1 MSFEE
6 KFSQQITNFQ
16 RYGSYS
22 YEYDSAGN
30 CIFNSSSNDFSQ
42 VFLAFPLPNYSY
54 DNSKILSFYDP
65 TFTEFIPQATSD
77 VVTPE
82 AISQMQKD
90 LEAEKAQTSE
100 LTKQLDSLIA
110 VNESTPSLADKQA
123 AKQVILELRK
133 AMGQGRVDSDF
144 SSDFPYAP
152 VKKET
157 SMVEGTAAIAP
168 SVSEPVAI
176 PAESE
181 VNTDNTARA
190 AVQGSN
196 IGIGKGPLIYTTS
209 TKT

>member
-1 MSFEE
+1 MSFKE
-6 KFSQQITNFQ
+6 KFGQQITNIQ

-54 DNSKILSFYDP
+54 DNSKILSFYNP
-65 TFTEFIPQATSD
+65 TFTEFIPQAISNM
-77 VVTPE
+77 VTPE
-82 AISQMQKD
+82 VISQMQKD

-110 VNESTPSLADKQA
+110 INESTPSLASKQA

-152 VKKET
+152 IKKE
-157 SMVEGTAAIAP
+157 SSLVEGTIT
-168 SVSEPVAI
+168 
-176 PAESE
+176 
-181 VNTDNTARA
+181 N
-190 AVQGSN
+190 
-196 IGIGKGPLIYTTS
+196 